1 MPATFDND
9 FALWLTQHGNER
21 AVAVNVLEFVH
32 PAWGPGGG
40 VPGSIWV
47 TDYGDVFTA
56 TTEAP
61 VRTFDAEPLGFTVS
75 TAADNV
81 STEQRVTIQLDN
93 ANGLVAK
100 ELRALTD
107 ADLQTPVQVIYRAY
121 LDTNRAA
128 PAIDPLTLFV
138 ISASM
143 TRLAVEIEASAEVLP
158 NIGAGTRYT
167 LDRFPPLAY
176 L

>member
-9 FALWLTQHGNER
+9 FTLWLTQHGNER

-40 VPGSIWV
+40 VPGSLWV
-47 TDYGDVFTA
+47 TDYGDIFTA
-56 TTEAP
+56 QTEPP
-61 VRTFDAEPLGFTVS
+61 VRTFDAQPLGFTVAV
-75 TAADNV
+75 AADNV

-107 ADLQTPVQVIYRAY
+107 ADLQIAVQAIYRPY
-121 LDTNRAA
+121 LDTNHGA

-138 ISASM
+138 ISVSM
-143 TRLAVEIEASAEVLP
+143 TRLAVELEASAEVLP

-167 LDRFPPLAY
+167 LDRFPSLGY

>member
-1 MPATFDND
+1 MPATFDAE
-9 FALWLTQHGNER
+9 FAKWLTQHGNER
-21 AVAVNVLEFVH
+21 AVAVNVLEFLH
-32 PAWGPGGG
+32 PKWNVGGHG
-40 VPGSIWV
+40 IFVS
-47 TDYGDVFTA
+47 DYGETFTA
-56 TTEAP
+56 TTEPTAF
-61 VRTFDAEPLGFTVS
+61 TFDAQPLGFTVE

-93 ANGLVAK
+93 ANGLIAQQ
-100 ELRALTD
+100 LRSLND
-107 ADLQTPVQVIYRAY
+107 ADLQTPVSVVYRAY
-121 LDTNRAA
+121 LDTDRSA

-138 ISASM
+138 VNISM
-143 TRLAVEIEASAEVLP
+143 TRLLVECEASADVLP